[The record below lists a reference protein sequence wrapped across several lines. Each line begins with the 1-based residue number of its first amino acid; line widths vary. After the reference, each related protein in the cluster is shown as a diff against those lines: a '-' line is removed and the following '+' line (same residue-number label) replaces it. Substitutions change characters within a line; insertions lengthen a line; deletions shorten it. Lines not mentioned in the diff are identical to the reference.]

1 MENLHIP
8 HFGVLTPDQAIEFI
22 QQMLEYTSLHDNLS
36 QCRQKAHMNFAC
48 LSSGESPTEKEN
60 SIIDFH
66 STWIKNDCLIITDYM
81 LNRCRPLIYTAEKQR
96 SLK

>member
-1 MENLHIP
+1 MENLYIP

-22 QQMLEYTSLHDNLS
+22 QQMLEYTSLHDNLR
-36 QCRQKAHMNFAC
+36 QCRQKAHIDFAC
-48 LSSGESPTEKEN
+48 LSSRESQTEKEN
-60 SIIDFH
+60 SIIEFH

-81 LNRCRPLIYTAEKQR
+81 LNRCRPLMCTAEKQR